1 MRKEKFMDNK
11 LYNKDSIESLSPLEF
26 TRLKP
31 GVYAGDTTYSTQL
44 LVEIVSNAVDEFR
57 LGHGKAIDI
66 LINNE
71 DNNTNII
78 VHDYGQGFL
87 VNEMRE
93 DGKSV
98 LEAAFSV
105 LNTSGKYRSDGTYE
119 GTSLGSFGIGSKITT
134 FLSHKLKV
142 TTNRDGKSETVYF
155 KEGVFEKRET
165 GAIDSGISGTTVE
178 WTPSEEF
185 FTHTSVEENKIKSLL
200 NTISCLCPGLHIN
213 CNINGEQFNYYSE
226 HGLNDLVDEAVK
238 GKEIITNRF
247 NMQYNEGKEK
257 LDMVLTYTS
266 NYSLTLIPYV
276 NTGLTE
282 KGPHITQIK
291 TIITKEFN
299 KFFRDKKWLKDKDEN
314 LTGDDIQEGMY
325 IVFNMTAPNV
335 AYDAQV
341 KSTVTKLDMSNFA
354 SIIAV
359 NLQYWLTSN
368 EKEIKTIFDKAAAAR
383 KAREA
388 AKNAR
393 ERVRETN
400 KKKEKVL
407 KFDSKLADCFSKDRS
422 KCEIY
427 ITEGDSASGNLKTAR
442 DNEFQ
447 AVMPVRGKIL
457 NTQKATLD
465 KIQKNA
471 EIMTM
476 IDAFGLTIDTKS
488 MKVTYEP
495 EDLRYGKII
504 IMSDADVD
512 GAHIKNLFYTFIWNF
527 CPQLIIDGY
536 VYAGVPPLYKITIGK
551 EYKYI
556 KNDEELEKF
565 KAANPGKKFQVNR
578 MKGLGEMSVEETE
591 QTLTD
596 PNERILKQITV
607 EDVEAANVLFDQL
620 MGTGI
625 IARKEFIKLHSKE
638 AMYNQE

>member
-1 MRKEKFMDNK
+1 MNDK
-11 LYNKDSIESLSPLEF
+11 LYTKDSIESLSPLEF
-26 TRLKP
+26 TRLRP

-57 LGHGKAIDI
+57 LGHGNKIEVKLNKDI
-66 LINNE
+66 IS
-71 DNNTNII
+71 
-78 VHDYGQGFL
+78 VRDYGQGFL
-87 VNEMRE
+87 ANELRE
-93 DGKSV
+93 DGKTI

-105 LNTSGKYRSDGTYE
+105 LNTSGKYREDGTYE

-134 FLSHKLKV
+134 FLSHWLEV
-142 TTNRDGKSETVYF
+142 ITYRDAEFEQIRF
-155 KEGVFEKRET
+155 KEGVFENRTNGTYNDKALT
-165 GAIDSGISGTTVE
+165 GTLVT
-178 WTPSEEF
+178 WQPSEEF
-185 FTHTSVEENKIKSLL
+185 FTNTIVEISKIKDLFK
-200 NTISCLCPGLHIN
+200 TISCLCPGLTIELDD
-213 CNINGEQFNYYSE
+213 NGNKITYYSTS
-226 HGLNDLVDEAVK
+226 GLNDLVDDAVK
-238 GKEIITNRF
+238 DKEIIDNRLVMNF
-247 NMQYNEGKEK
+247 ENGKNK
-257 LDMVLTYTS
+257 MDMVLTYTS
-266 NYSLTLIPYV
+266 NYSLTLVPYV

-282 KGPHITQIK
+282 KGPHITQVK
-291 TIITKEFN
+291 TVLTREFN
-299 KFFRDKKWLKDKDEN
+299 KFFKEKKWLKSTDEN
-314 LTGDDIQEGMY
+314 LSGDDLQEGMY
-325 IVFNMTAPNV
+325 IVFNITAPNIS
-335 AYDAQV
+335 YDAQV
-341 KSTVTKLDMSNFA
+341 KSTVTKIDMTPFTQA
-354 SIIAV
+354 IV
-359 NLQYWLTSN
+359 DTLQYWFKNN
-368 EKEIKTIFDKAAAAR
+368 EKEVKIIADKAINAR

-388 AKNAR
+388 AKKARDNAR
-393 ERVRETN
+393 EKN

-407 KFDSKLADCFSKDRS
+407 KFDSKLADCFGKDRS

-536 VYAGVPPLYKITIGK
+536 VYAGVPPLYKVTIGK
-551 EYKYI
+551 EYKYS

-578 MKGLGEMSVEETE
+578 MKG
-591 QTLTD
+591 
-596 PNERILKQITV
+596 
-607 EDVEAANVLFDQL
+607 
-620 MGTGI
+620 
-625 IARKEFIKLHSKE
+625 
-638 AMYNQE
+638 

>member
-1 MRKEKFMDNK
+1 MADNK
-11 LYNKDSIESLSPLEF
+11 LYTKNSIESLSPLEF

-44 LVEIVSNAVDEFR
+44 LVEIISNAVDEFR

-71 DNNTNII
+71 DKNTNII

-165 GAIDSGISGTTVE
+165 GVIDSGVSGTTVE

-213 CNINGEQFNYYSE
+213 CNIDGEQFNYYSE

-247 NMQYNEGKEK
+247 NMQYSEGKEK

-266 NYSLTLIPYV
+266 NYSLTLVPYV

-282 KGPHITQIK
+282 KGPHITQVK
-291 TIITKEFN
+291 TIITREFN

-359 NLQYWLTSN
+359 NLQYWLASN

-476 IDAFGLTIDTKS
+476 IEAFGLTIDVKN

-527 CPQLIIDGY
+527 CPQLIQDGY
-536 VYAGVPPLYKITIGK
+536 VYAGVPPLYKVTIGK

-565 KAANPGKKFQVNR
+565 KKENQTKKYTVNR

-607 EDVEAANVLFDQL
+607 EDVSAANVLFEQL
-620 MGTGI
+620 MGTGVT
-625 IARKEFIKLHSKE
+625 ARKEYIRLHSQE
-638 AMYNQE
+638 AVYNAE